1 MTVIG
6 GPRAERDGGEED
18 ARDEADSPVFHGES
32 CSGAPRR
39 ACRESASGRD
49 RRASGQRG
57 GATGAQLEDPAPAH
71 GQSPRKSAADMVCS
85 DGDTEELIAVT
96 GNTTN
101 SYARSMTI
109 GVA

>member
-1 MTVIG
+1 
-6 GPRAERDGGEED
+6 
-18 ARDEADSPVFHGES
+18 
-32 CSGAPRR
+32 
-39 ACRESASGRD
+39 
-49 RRASGQRG
+49 
-57 GATGAQLEDPAPAH
+57 
-71 GQSPRKSAADMVCS
+71 MVCS